1 MQAVGGTSTM
11 DTNTGWFDGRGVRRR
26 LLGAAGCAL
35 LIGAL
40 AGCGSPAPTLS
51 SAEAIDTYAPLL
63 DDVESA
69 LDEAYPEVSW
79 ERDGE
84 QGVQEGGDDEPCVVV
99 FPTLES
105 PTSLWGA
112 AGGWDAVAEV
122 LDPVLAEH
130 GFPALEEDDLQGGW
144 TGMSA
149 VDDDGA
155 HLDIGDKDITKI
167 SLDVDVTDEDCS
179 AP

>member
-1 MQAVGGTSTM
+1 M
-11 DTNTGWFDGRGVRRR
+11 DTNTRRPDGHGGRRF
-26 LLGAAGCAL
+26 LLSAAGCAL

-40 AGCGSPAPTLS
+40 AGCGAPAPSLS
-51 SAEAIDTYAPLL
+51 SGEAIDTYAPLL

-69 LDEAYPEVSW
+69 LEEAYPEISW

-112 AGGWDAVAEV
+112 AGGWDGIAEV
-122 LDPVLAEH
+122 LDPVLSEH

-155 HLDIGDKDITKI
+155 QLDIYDKDITKI
-167 SLDVDVTDEDCS
+167 SLDVDVTDEDCDAS
-179 AP
+179 

>member
-1 MQAVGGTSTM
+1 MQQGA
-11 DTNTGWFDGRGVRRR
+11 GRFGRRGR
-26 LLGAAGCAL
+26 ARQAAGALGCAL

-51 SAEAIDTYAPLL
+51 SAEAIDAYTPLL
-63 DDVESA
+63 DEIESA
-69 LDEAYPEVSW
+69 LDEAYPEVVW
-79 ERDGE
+79 ERDGA
-84 QGVQEGGDDEPCVVV
+84 QSVQENGDDESCVVV

-112 AGGWDAVAEV
+112 AGGWDGIAEV
-122 LDPVLAEH
+122 LDPVLSEH
-130 GFPALEEDDLQGGW
+130 GFAALEEDDLQGGW

-155 HLDIGDKDITKI
+155 RLDIWDKDITKI
-167 SLDVDVTDEDCS
+167 SLDVDVTDEECDAS
-179 AP
+179 